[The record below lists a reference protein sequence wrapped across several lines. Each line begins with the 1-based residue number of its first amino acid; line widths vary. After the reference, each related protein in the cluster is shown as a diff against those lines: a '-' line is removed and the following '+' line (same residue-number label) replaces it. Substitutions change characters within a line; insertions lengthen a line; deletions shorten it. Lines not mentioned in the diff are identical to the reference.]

1 MLKKILAV
9 TAIVSLSV
17 YCSYGQANIHSSG
30 ETIGQTGSGVIT
42 TAVPFLLVAPDSR
55 GAGMG
60 DIGVASSADANSQ
73 HYNPAKYIFNKNM
86 FGISVSYSPWLRK
99 LTKDMNLLY
108 LAAYYKI
115 TPNDAIAFSLR
126 YFSLGEITFTDAQG
140 EVLSTQRPN
149 EFALDFTYSRRLS
162 KCVSMALT
170 PRFVYSDLTNG
181 AFISGGIET
190 QAGVAGSAD
199 LSLFYEQDFA
209 VKGLHNT
216 TLRVGLNLSN
226 LGSKVSYGSNRRDFL
241 PANFRLGISYSM
253 DLNEHNRIAVLGE
266 VGKLMVPTQP
276 IYKQMLDS
284 SNRLVMVY
292 DENNQPVIMSGY
304 DADPQ
309 NVSVA
314 MSIFRSWY
322 DAPGRPRNPPE
333 FFTAVPSKADKF
345 KEEMREFVWAL
356 GIEYSYRDL
365 LFIRAGYFNESADKG
380 ARKYFT
386 VGAGIHYNVF
396 GIDVSYLA
404 SLEQTHPLENTLRFT
419 LTFDFVSFKKE
430 EIKKQGRTTA
440 VDM

>member
-1 MLKKILAV
+1 MLKKILVA
-9 TAIVSLSV
+9 TAILSLSI
-17 YCSYGQANIHSSG
+17 YCSHGQVVNPQPG
-30 ETIGQTGSGVIT
+30 NVVGQTGTGVIT

-73 HYNPAKYIFNKNM
+73 HYNPAKYIFSKNL

-108 LAAYYKI
+108 LAAYYKV

-126 YFSLGEITFTDAQG
+126 YFSLGEITFTDPQG
-140 EVLSTQRPN
+140 EVIGIQHPN

-162 KCVSMALT
+162 TCVSMALT
-170 PRFVYSDLTNG
+170 PRFTYSDLTNG
-181 AFISGGIET
+181 VYVGAGIET

-209 VKGLHNT
+209 VKGLTNS
-216 TLRVGLNLSN
+216 TLRIGVNLSN

-241 PANFRLGISYSM
+241 PANFRLGASYSM
-253 DLNEHNRIAVLGE
+253 DLNEHNRISVLGE
-266 VGKLMVPTQP
+266 IGKLMTPTQP
-276 IYKQMLDS
+276 IFQQKWDTTG
-284 SNRLVMVY
+284 NIWVPDI
-292 DENNQPVIMSGY
+292 DESGNNIIYSGY
-304 DADPQ
+304 DADPR

-314 MSIFRSWY
+314 LSIFRSWY
-322 DAPGRPRNPPE
+322 DAPGRPKTKVPDA
-333 FFTAVPSKADKF
+333 FTSVPSRADKF

-404 SLEQTHPLENTLRFT
+404 SLEQAHPLENTLRFT
-419 LTFDFVSFKKE
+419 LTFDFVSFNKE
-430 EIKKQGRTTA
+430 KIRNQGRMN
-440 VDM
+440 DM